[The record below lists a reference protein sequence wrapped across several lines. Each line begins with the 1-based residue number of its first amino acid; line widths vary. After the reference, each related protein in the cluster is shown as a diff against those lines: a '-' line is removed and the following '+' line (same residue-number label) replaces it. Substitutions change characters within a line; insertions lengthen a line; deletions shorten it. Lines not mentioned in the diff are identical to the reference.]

1 MVNKSVFS
9 SKVIVSVSVSRGR
22 SVVEFQHLSRVVVL
36 REILYEPWLV
46 DQLSPVYSKFMH
58 LCADMVRL

>member
-9 SKVIVSVSVSRGR
+9 SKVIVSVRVSRDR

-46 DQLSPVYSKFMH
+46 DQLSPGIFKVHAFMCRH
-58 LCADMVRL
+58 G